1 MRRSSLSLNCPVS
14 AEPQF
19 GHLTYTWRKDDEE
32 IRSRSPRGRRYVFQN
47 GTLHI
52 RKVVHRSRGA
62 TRVSDDGIYECYVA
76 NSLGTVLA
84 QRIQLV
90 IASVGKTFTKEPSN
104 GSVAVGET
112 FYLPCQIH
120 ASPPDLMVVWQR
132 GGALLKVENNP
143 RYVVT
148 KDGLLIVD
156 AQVEDRGTYQC
167 QVTNKNFFPF
177 VNDNS
182 PSPPQWRISRP
193 ATLYVT
199 ESAAVGDANFLLTPD
214 NMTDVLL
221 GDAVDIHCVP
231 SVYTPGVITWTHIA
245 ASKAARPVAVQNSK
259 HISLL
264 PGGILRIHRAT
275 RDHAGQYICTHN
287 LVSLS
292 VSGYLQVLEEPV
304 IENSSPS
311 RSYPLASI
319 IKFSC
324 HVAGQPPP
332 TLRWLKNGQEI
343 TPVRH
348 RVEFLRDMMFIY
360 QSNQADSGYYQCL
373 AENQVGWAL
382 SLARV
387 VIKLELDSP
396 SPPHNL
402 TGEAIS
408 SSRIKVLWQYEPS
421 PDLIGFTVHKGL
433 DHEEVVEIVAKERR
447 QAVLYDLAPDTQYS
461 ISVRAYKKQGASPS
475 SQPVLIRTDLTG
487 YPSVTLT
494 YISNSSISLNWS
506 DFHTRHRRKD
516 DIAAYEAYYG
526 LSNSDHVDEVVLDSS
541 QDSLLVT
548 ELEEN
553 REYRVRM
560 KALFKGN
567 NPHVHDEAW
576 PWSYIRTGNVTL
588 ADTDTHLAAPEK
600 IHAFVLKSD
609 AISVSWFYGGGKQNA
624 ALPVTHY
631 TVRCETMLLGRSCQK
646 VTAKHVILKI
656 SHTNFA
662 TVDKLQAF
670 TIYNISVSANSD
682 SIQGPYSRPIL
693 AQTKEDVPSK
703 PEHLQAKVISQGQVH
718 LQWQPPLWPNG
729 LIQGHFIQY
738 VSRQFNAREEI
749 STNDNLLKNASWVQV
764 YQRGNM
770 TQATVGNLTQR
781 LYIFQVM
788 ACTNAGKGDPSTLVF
803 VHMGDQGSGSSKSGL
818 SDQHLGILGGSVI
831 GLTSIIVTVIVIVC
845 KQRQLQK
852 QLESRMMLDQGRQT
866 ASSASDL
873 QTPASLTS
881 QLSPSTVKSEELEQL
896 LSSGTPSAP
905 PFQTVI
911 TPTAT
916 ATTIIDNDS
925 MDSGCS
931 SMPPPTEG
939 NSVAVDEDVIDENHC
954 LIERRVDKGDILQG
968 ENATSVAMVTANGAG
983 LCAEDRET
991 TC

>member
-1 MRRSSLSLNCPVS
+1 MVTLVPVFLFQPFLN
-14 AEPQF
+14 
-19 GHLTYTWRKDDEE
+19 
-32 IRSRSPRGRRYVFQN
+32 I
-47 GTLHI
+47 
-52 RKVVHRSRGA
+52 
-62 TRVSDDGIYECYVA
+62 
-76 NSLGTVLA
+76 
-84 QRIQLV
+84 
-90 IASVGKTFTKEPSN
+90 
-104 GSVAVGET
+104 
-112 FYLPCQIH
+112 
-120 ASPPDLMVVWQR
+120 
-132 GGALLKVENNP
+132 
-143 RYVVT
+143 
-148 KDGLLIVD
+148 
-156 AQVEDRGTYQC
+156 
-167 QVTNKNFFPF
+167 
-177 VNDNS
+177 
-182 PSPPQWRISRP
+182 
-193 ATLYVT
+193 
-199 ESAAVGDANFLLTPD
+199 
-214 NMTDVLL
+214 
-221 GDAVDIHCVP
+221 
-231 SVYTPGVITWTHIA
+231 
-245 ASKAARPVAVQNSK
+245 
-259 HISLL
+259 LL
-264 PGGILRIHRAT
+264 PAWDAPGGLTEGR
-275 RDHAGQYICTHN
+275 
-287 LVSLS
+287 
-292 VSGYLQVLEEPV
+292 SGEEPV

-348 RVEFLRDMMFIY
+348 RVEFLKDMMFIY
-360 QSNQADSGYYQCL
+360 QGNQADSGYYQCL

-382 SLARV
+382 SLVRV
-387 VIKLELDSP
+387 VIKLELESP

-447 QAVLYDLAPDTQYS
+447 QAVLYDLTPDTQYS
-461 ISVRAYKKQGASPS
+461 IRVRAYKKQGASPS
-475 SQPVLIRTDLTG
+475 SQPVLIATDLTG

-516 DIAAYEAYYG
+516 DIAAYQVYYG
-526 LSNSDHVDEVVLDSS
+526 LINSDHEDEVVLDSS

-560 KALFKGN
+560 KALFKGD

-588 ADTDTHLAAPEK
+588 PETDTHLAAPEK
-600 IHAFVLKSD
+600 LHAFVLKSD

-631 TVRCETMLLGRSCQK
+631 TVRCETMLLGRSSQK

-693 AQTKEDVPSK
+693 AQTKKDVPSK

-738 VSRQFNAREEI
+738 VSRQFDALEEINII
-749 STNDNLLKNASWVQV
+749 STNDNMLKNASWVQV

-781 LYIFQVM
+781 GYIFQVM
-788 ACTNAGKGDPSTLVF
+788 ACTNAGKGDPSTPVF

-818 SDQHLGILGGSVI
+818 SNRHLGILGGSVI
-831 GLTSIIVTVIVIVC
+831 GLTSIIFTVIVIVC

-852 QLESRMMLDQGRQT
+852 ELRSEFSRGTGLRYGR
-866 ASSASDL
+866 
-873 QTPASLTS
+873 
-881 QLSPSTVKSEELEQL
+881 SEELEQL

-911 TPTAT
+911 PPTAT
-916 ATTIIDNDS
+916 ATAIIDNDS

-939 NSVAVDEDVIDENHC
+939 NSVAVDEDESVTVVFACQESEA
-954 LIERRVDKGDILQG
+954 LIFACQES
-968 ENATSVAMVTANGAG
+968 EA
-983 LCAEDRET
+983 
-991 TC
+991 